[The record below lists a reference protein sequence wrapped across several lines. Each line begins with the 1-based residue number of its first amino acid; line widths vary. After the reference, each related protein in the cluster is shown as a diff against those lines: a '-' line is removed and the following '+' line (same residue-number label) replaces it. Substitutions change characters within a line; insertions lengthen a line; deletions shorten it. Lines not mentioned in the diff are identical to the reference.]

1 MRLKDENK
9 SERIFEASIQLINEF
24 GLAQT
29 SMSKIAKKANV
40 SSSTIYVYF
49 ENKEDMLNKLYLNVK
64 KKMSRAVFDSF
75 DDSAS
80 LQTAFE
86 TGLRK
91 YAHFILNNKDYFLFM
106 EQFSNSPLI
115 HNVSRKEGTDLFAPF
130 HNLLEKGKK
139 QNVFKQ
145 VDKNL
150 LIIFTFDPVSN
161 FVKQYFNGL
170 SELNEDNLNKIIQ
183 MSWDAIK
190 A

>member
-9 SERIFEASIQLINEF
+9 SENIFYAAVELINEY
-24 GLAQT
+24 GLAEI

-49 ENKEDMLNKLYLNVK
+49 ENKEDMLNKLYLSVK
-64 KKMSRAVFDSF
+64 KKMSQAVFDNF
-75 DDSAS
+75 DDLS

-86 TGLRK
+86 NCLRK
-91 YAHFILNNKDYFLFM
+91 LADFILNNKNDFLFI

-115 HNVSRKEGTDLFAPF
+115 HKLSRKEGTELFDPIR
-130 HNLLEKGKK
+130 NLFEKGKK

-145 VDKNL
+145 VDTHL
-150 LIIFTFDPVSN
+150 LVNFTFEPVMK
-161 FVKQYFNGL
+161 FAKDHFNGL
-170 SELNEDNLNKIIQ
+170 VEMNQENLNKIIQ
-183 MSWDAIK
+183 MSWDAVK